1 MSAYN
6 LAKITRLSPTM
17 KSFFEISLQIL
28 CSINS
33 KIKNNLWNQK
43 RIMKHDNLSINF
55 KNIKMVKTNK
65 STLLIKSA
73 IKKRK
78 LKTEDDEEVLLRNRV
93 ESLID
98 KTKEILNID
107 S

>member
-1 MSAYN
+1 
-6 LAKITRLSPTM
+6 
-17 KSFFEISLQIL
+17 
-28 CSINS
+28 
-33 KIKNNLWNQK
+33 
-43 RIMKHDNLSINF
+43 
-55 KNIKMVKTNK
+55 MVKTNK